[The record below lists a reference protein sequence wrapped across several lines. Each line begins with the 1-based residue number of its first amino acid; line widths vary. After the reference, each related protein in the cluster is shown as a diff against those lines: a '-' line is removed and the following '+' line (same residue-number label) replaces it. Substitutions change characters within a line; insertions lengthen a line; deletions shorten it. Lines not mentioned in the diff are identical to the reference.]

1 MKKSINAAIQN
12 IAEFGDTDIFPYSFE
27 RHIFRDKPDLL
38 QKALEEIHK
47 NLAEHLAEYEPDN
60 VNTLAAVGY
69 TGFRWATQIDPLWN
83 AYYLALVIEMG
94 DAIEKER
101 IPVSENTVFSYRYIT
116 PKTDGSIFDDKVNW
130 RAFMETSREL
140 AKTFPFVI
148 ICDIADFY
156 ARVYHHRVDNALKW
170 LKTKQDIVKRIV
182 ELLGKFSGDVSY
194 GLPVGGPASRLLA
207 ELVLHNVDKLVRSEG
222 VKFCRFVDDY
232 RIFCATREEAYEHLI
247 LISEKLF
254 NEGLSLQKN
263 KTRILTAKEFTDEV
277 NLLLKSHQAA
287 EENLSDEE
295 KLMRLSIHFDPYS
308 ETRVDDYEKLKKE
321 VSNLDI
327 AGILT
332 RELEKT
338 RIDPT
343 ITKHALQALRVL
355 SAESRTTIL
364 SLLLKPENLAT
375 LAPIFPRM
383 MTVLRAIYK
392 ELDQPTQT
400 LVDDTLINLVK
411 TDSYIIKVELNLAYL
426 LQVLRQS
433 KSQAKESLFVKL
445 FKIHPSPLVRREIIL
460 AMADWGH
467 NQWISD
473 LKKRF
478 KGLSRWERRAYIVAS
493 YYLTDEGQHWRKNNK
508 SSFEPAEQVV
518 RDWFANRFQTNQS
531 VPQ

>member
-1 MKKSINAAIQN
+1 
-12 IAEFGDTDIFPYSFE
+12 
-27 RHIFRDKPDLL
+27 
-38 QKALEEIHK
+38 
-47 NLAEHLAEYEPDN
+47 
-60 VNTLAAVGY
+60 
-69 TGFRWATQIDPLWN
+69 
-83 AYYLALVIEMG
+83 MG

-101 IPVSENTVFSYRYIT
+101 IPVSENTVFSYSYIT
-116 PKTDGSIFDDKVNW
+116 PKPDGSIFDDKVNW

-207 ELVLHNVDKLVRSEG
+207 ELVLHNVDKLLRSEG

-355 SAESRTTIL
+355 
-364 SLLLKPENLAT
+364 
-375 LAPIFPRM
+375 APIFPRM

-392 ELDQPTQT
+392 ALDQPTQT
-400 LVDDTLINLVK
+400 LVDDTLIGLVK

-518 RDWFANRFQTNQS
+518 RDWFADRFQTNQS